1 MFTALYLYRVSHG
14 QGHAHGYSLFL
25 GYGSRLEYSPF
36 PLALSYRAVMDPHL
50 NIIYHCHHESS
61 LCDHICRDPNPCHL
75 SLSSLPTGQC
85 RAEGKVYSIQ
95 DCGQVCHDNP
105 CPPPLPKWLLSGQ
118 SEQTLDYN
126 WGQTEEAHR
135 EVIHNECTII
145 NGWLSLYKCISHSF
159 MVDIPY
165 TSAFPTH
172 LWLTFLIQV
181 HSHLWLK
188 FLIQV
193 YFSLIYGWHSL
204 YKCILIYGWHS

>member
-1 MFTALYLYRVSHG
+1 
-14 QGHAHGYSLFL
+14 
-25 GYGSRLEYSPF
+25 
-36 PLALSYRAVMDPHL
+36 MDPHL

-159 MVDIPY
+159 MADIPNTSVFLTHLWLTFLLQVHFPFIYGWHSLYKCISHSFMVDIPY
-165 TSAFPTH
+165 TSAFSFMVEIPNTSVFLTH
-172 LWLTFLIQV
+172 IWLTFLIQV
-181 HSHLWLK
+181 HSHLWLT

-193 YFSLIYGWHSL
+193 YFSLIYGWHS
-204 YKCILIYGWHS
+204 